1 MAKKYGKDDLI
12 GAGLLGGAIVYVF
25 KGATV
30 ESVFLAVPVFAVIAG
45 IWWAVIM
52 LAEPVAN
59 WLRYRPYIA
68 IIIVLTAFLSGLFL
82 G

>member
-1 MAKKYGKDDLI
+1 MARKYTKDDLI
-12 GAGLLGGAIVYVF
+12 WAALVGAAVVYVF

-30 ESVFLAVPVFAVIAG
+30 ESVLLAVPVFAVIAG
-45 IWWAVIM
+45 IWWAVLM

-59 WLRYRPYIA
+59 WLRDRPYIA
-68 IIIVLTAFLSGLFL
+68 IIIVLTAFLSGQLL